1 MTHETTKAGLRAVA
15 TGILTP
21 FDDDLAVD
29 HAALAANARAI
40 ADAGIGTVLACA
52 NVSEYHS
59 LSHEER
65 VAVTETSVEAL
76 PTDVTV
82 LAGAGG
88 STKTTIDLASAY
100 AALGVDA
107 IMVMPPMHTYKHER
121 GLLSYYRQIGDAVE
135 VPLVPYLRGFDP
147 SVEFVAD
154 LTRLESVSGVKWT
167 IPDVPKF
174 ARSVRA
180 GADDVVWMTGVGERY
195 AIPVHMEGAEGQSSG
210 IGNFE
215 PVVGLALDEALD
227 AGDLER
233 AREIRDAALPF
244 MAFRE
249 EAGEDNAIPNA
260 NSVPAL
266 KAGLEFAGLTGGP
279 VREPL
284 VDLSD
289 AEYERA
295 RTLYDDLA
303 AFIDAE
309 L

>member
-1 MTHETTKAGLRAVA
+1 MPSPLSSKREERAGVRRWLRCLRASQPRTAEEAEDVPDA
-15 TGILTP
+15 SRGPGPADLAETLAAVLQALHDAGALPADTP
-21 FDDDLAVD
+21 FDAGVAAWLRALAEPSLGPTWCAAHLPAAPAVPLAVPQLSPGGIV
-29 HAALAANARAI
+29 AAYGALQDR
-40 ADAGIGTVLACA
+40 TVELDGAH
-52 NVSEYHS
+52 V
-59 LSHEER
+59 R
-65 VAVTETSVEAL
+65 
-76 PTDVTV
+76 
-82 LAGAGG
+82 LAGR
-88 STKTTIDLASAY
+88 
-100 AALGVDA
+100 
-107 IMVMPPMHTYKHER
+107 P
-121 GLLSYYRQIGDAVE
+121 
-135 VPLVPYLRGFDP
+135 
-147 SVEFVAD
+147 
-154 LTRLESVSGVKWT
+154 
-167 IPDVPKF
+167 F
-174 ARSVRA
+174 ARRQA
-180 GADDVVWMTGVGERY
+180 GAFYTPPALIELV
-195 AIPVHMEGAEGQSSG
+195 
-210 IGNFE
+210 
-215 PVVGLALDEALD
+215 LDEALD